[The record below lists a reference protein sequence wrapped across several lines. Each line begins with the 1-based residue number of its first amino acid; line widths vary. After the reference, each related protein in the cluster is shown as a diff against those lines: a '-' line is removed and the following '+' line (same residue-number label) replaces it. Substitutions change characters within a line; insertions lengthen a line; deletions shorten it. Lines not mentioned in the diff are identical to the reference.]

1 MSNERRQYVLDT
13 DDARFTFTGRQ
24 VINAA
29 GNGQIDVS
37 FVEVQDFRRI
47 PRPQPEIESGDNE

>member
-13 DDARFTFTGRQ
+13 DESRMTFTART
-24 VINAA
+24 VIEAA

-37 FVEVQDFRRI
+37 FTDVEDFRRI
-47 PRPQPEIESGDNE
+47 PRPELGSGDQQ